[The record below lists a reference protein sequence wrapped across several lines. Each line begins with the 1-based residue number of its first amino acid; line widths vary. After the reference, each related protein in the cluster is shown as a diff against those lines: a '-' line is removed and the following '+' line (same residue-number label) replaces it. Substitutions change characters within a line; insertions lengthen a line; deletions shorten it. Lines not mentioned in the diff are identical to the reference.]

1 MMVLSMF
8 HLLLTEL
15 HMHEFPIQHS
25 LGYNTQLYVHPV
37 TDDLTHFMICGLKG
51 IFAGKIN
58 VLPISREKND
68 KDLIEKRGAKSKGL
82 ESFKSKLKIHSLL

>member
-1 MMVLSMF
+1 
-8 HLLLTEL
+8 
-15 HMHEFPIQHS
+15 
-25 LGYNTQLYVHPV
+25 
-37 TDDLTHFMICGLKG
+37 MICGLKG